1 MRLRVSSAKDCVF
14 RGAWRLSRLQPPQLA
29 SVPPATQ
36 TSRAP
41 LVPHRLLG
49 RGTSCRKYA
58 QETPLGSWPL
68 RVMPDASLRNRAL
81 AVMPVIEPQG
91 KSLRFDANSR
101 AAHAMKLSK
110 PNKRGFDHA
119 IPSVGQ
125 NHRSSLRSRALQR
138 RRFGWLSCVDCPLRL
153 VAPVLGKLL
162 QNIIQDDA
170 DRPLDGSRIV
180 VWSEFVCGLG

>member
-1 MRLRVSSAKDCVF
+1 MEAFASST
-14 RGAWRLSRLQPPQLA
+14 S
-29 SVPPATQ
+29 ATGKRA
-36 TSRAP
+36 TSNANIRAP
-41 LVPHRLLG
+41 TVLHRLLG
-49 RGTSCRKYA
+49 RGTSCREYA
-58 QETPLGSWPL
+58 QETLPDFWPL

-110 PNKRGFDHA
+110 PNKRGFDYA

-125 NHRSSLRSRALQR
+125 NHRSNLRSRALQR
-138 RRFGWLSCVDCPLRL
+138 RRFGRLSCVDCPLRL

-162 QNIIQDDA
+162 QNVIEDDA
-170 DRPLDGSRIV
+170 DPPLTGAV
-180 VWSEFVCGLG
+180 